1 MTSANS
7 CTKASLLYLI
17 VLRVSI
23 VCSSLGTPVKDS
35 QSPSSSNLNPSTKPG
50 TQPGLEEAVN
60 DEDFPQ
66 LSFFLRDVL
75 TTSLGTVNSTADLTP
90 NATRVVNLDQLVS
103 ESQNENLSWFNYET
117 FWHNGSLTLT
127 LVDLEKGEQN
137 ETHKHHDLWDK
148 LPDFELEDEVE
159 DSNFMEQD
167 LNLFHDRKLRRHR
180 QRKALFGSDDRIEVS
195 ANATK
200 HLPYSAVV
208 KINTGCTGTLI
219 SSDHVLTAAHCV
231 HDGMSYIIDVP
242 HLKVG
247 VLRRPG
253 KVRWIRVDYL
263 KVPRGWTLSRDYRY
277 DYGVLR
283 LRRAAPPPA
292 QHLEMY
298 DIPER
303 LSISMRIQFA
313 SFPADKSEY
322 TLWYS
327 YCKSHCFNHAILNRC
342 DSTFG
347 SSGAGIYGKLRKGRR
362 VERFIMGVFSGLG
375 NRVQFRGRMRRM
387 NVGTKITPMKLAQIR
402 SWLDAA
408 PLGKDDGLVRMMPT
422 PNQ

>member
-7 CTKASLLYLI
+7 FTVASLLYLI
-17 VLRVSI
+17 LVRASFVY
-23 VCSSLGTPVKDS
+23 SSLETPAKDS
-35 QSPSSSNLNPSTKPG
+35 QSPSSSNLDASTKPG
-50 TQPGLEEAVN
+50 TQPGLKEAEN

-66 LSFFLRDVL
+66 LSFFIKDVF
-75 TTSLGTVNSTADLTP
+75 TTSLGTVNSTAAIPP

-103 ESQNENLSWFNYET
+103 DSRKENLSWFNYET

-137 ETHKHHDLWDK
+137 ATHKHHDVWDK
-148 LPDFELEDEVE
+148 IPDFELEDEVE
-159 DSNFMEQD
+159 DSNFIEND

-180 QRKALFGSDDRIEVS
+180 RRRALFGSDDRIEVS

-200 HLPYSAVV
+200 HVPYSAVV

-219 SSDHVLTAAHCV
+219 SRDHVLTAAHCV
-231 HDGMSYIIDVP
+231 HDGMSYIVDVP

-253 KVRWIRVDYL
+253 KVRWIRVHYL

-277 DYGVLR
+277 DYAVLR

-292 QHLEMY
+292 QPLQMY
-298 DIPER
+298 EIPEH
-303 LSISMRIQFA
+303 LSIPLRIQFA
-313 SFPADKSEY
+313 SFPADKREY

-327 YCKSHCFNHAILNRC
+327 YCKARCRHHAILNRC
-342 DSTFG
+342 DSNFG
-347 SSGAGIYGKLRKGRR
+347 SSGAGIYGKVRKGRR
-362 VERFIMGVFSGLG
+362 VERFIIGVFSGLG
-375 NRVQFRGRMRRM
+375 NRVKFGGRMRRM
-387 NVGTKITPMKLAQIR
+387 NVGTKITPMKLAQIL

-408 PLGKDDGLVRMMPT
+408 PLGKDDELISGMPA
-422 PNQ
+422 PNH